1 MTSIAEEEYYN
12 AVSKLPTDKCRLNIT
27 IINPIREQYEALC
40 EMKGK
45 THLKDEKDFIDH
57 CVKVTSYIENFYE
70 NCPIKD
76 NPKHCKFFNYIL
88 NEEVRNNRYTKYNDV
103 MLMNA
108 YKDISSEM
116 GICKDDVEFIQ
127 QEDFTKIND
136 LHNMNYKLKSFLNNI
151 NDSGYNCREVN
162 NSVDLYKSYERMCNK
177 QNINIFCNKLNEY
190 KSYYIRHIAQIL
202 PKCPQIDETLPSFGI
217 IGAEDDE
224 SEMQGSFHDGDE
236 VLVASSGLGFS
247 RSNILIAFSSLLLIF
262 FIIFILY
269 KFTPVGP
276 WILPQIRNMKQNLN
290 NIFKEILHFFYKS
303 KTQRINT
310 QKNQINLQYL
320 SLENE

>member
-162 NSVDLYKSYERMCNK
+162 NSVDLYKSYE
-177 QNINIFCNKLNEY
+177 
-190 KSYYIRHIAQIL
+190 H
-202 PKCPQIDETLPSFGI
+202 ETLPSFGI